1 MWHEIDNFAVAKP
14 KVTFTMETDFTF
26 SAEQLARY
34 QRHIKLREFGLE
46 GQQRLCKAR
55 VLVIGAGGLGS
66 PILMYLAAAGVGT
79 LGIVDGDAVD
89 FSNLQRQIVHD
100 TANVGVPKVDS
111 AEQRIKAINPD
122 VRVEKH
128 SISLTPDN
136 VGEVISHYDF
146 VIEATDSFAVKY
158 MVNDA
163 CVAAGK
169 PFCIGGILRFEG
181 QLMTCVPGS
190 ACYRCIFPVPPEP
203 EQVPSGKDVGVLGVT
218 PGITGSLQAAEAIKW
233 ITGTGQLLVDRLLT
247 FDIASMEFNT
257 IPFAR
262 NADCAACGK
271 HLS

>member
-1 MWHEIDNFAVAKP
+1 MRKILSLILITVCILTAFA
-14 KVTFTMETDFTF
+14 DD
-26 SAEQLARY
+26 
-34 QRHIKLREFGLE
+34 KLLLNG
-46 GQQRLCKAR
+46 R
-55 VLVIGAGGLGS
+55 VR
-66 PILMYLAAAGVGT
+66 
-79 LGIVDGDAVD
+79 DAVTKRELTQAYAVMYD
-89 FSNLQRQIVHD
+89 SAGAPRDTCRANKSFRWNGHD
-100 TANVGVPKVDS
+100 AGTIATFFLGVPKVDS

-128 SISLTPDN
+128 SIFLTPDN

-158 MVNDA
+158 MVKDA

-233 ITGTGQLLVDRLLT
+233 ITGTGQLLVNRLLT